1 MKNPAALAVLLSTC
15 SMVVAQH
22 RPTGVTIGLL
32 EPSEIPGGAGCSYT
46 LANPSNAK
54 SVFAIPAELN
64 EIALIRVNGVIHKL
78 TRKSSKS
85 LDAKGTR
92 FLEQWSDGILNV
104 TFRYRITGEGEG
116 GIASEGQLTVM
127 LGKTK
132 KSISVR
138 GGCGC

>member
-1 MKNPAALAVLLSTC
+1 
-15 SMVVAQH
+15 MVGAQH
-22 RPTGVTIGLL
+22 KPTVVTIGLL
-32 EPSEIPGGAGCSYT
+32 EGSEIPDGAGCSYT
-46 LANPSNAK
+46 FANQPNAK

-64 EIALIRVNGVIHKL
+64 DVALIRVNGAIHKL

-85 LDAKGTR
+85 LDDKGKR
-92 FLEQWSDGILNV
+92 YLEKWSDGVLNV
-104 TFRYRITGEGEG
+104 TFRYHITGQGEG

>member
-1 MKNPAALAVLLSTC
+1 MVL
-15 SMVVAQH
+15 AQH
-22 RPTGVTIGLL
+22 APTGVAIGLL
-32 EPSEIPGGAGCSYT
+32 ERSEIPNGAGCSYT
-46 LANPSNAK
+46 QANQPNAE

-64 EIALIRVNGVIHKL
+64 DVALIRVNGVIHKL

-116 GIASEGQLTVM
+116 GIASEGRLTVM
-127 LGKTK
+127 LGKIR

>member
-1 MKNPAALAVLLSTC
+1 
-15 SMVVAQH
+15 MVVAQNT
-22 RPTGVTIGLL
+22 PMAVTIGLL
-32 EPSEIPGGAGCSYT
+32 ERSEIPDGAGCSYT
-46 LANPSNAK
+46 FANQPNAK

-64 EIALIRVNGVIHKL
+64 EVALIRVNGIIHKL

-85 LDAKGTR
+85 LDSKGTR
-92 FLEQWSDGILNV
+92 FLDQWSDGMLNV
-104 TFRYRITGEGEG
+104 TFLYRITGEGEG

-127 LGKTK
+127 LGKIK

>member
-1 MKNPAALAVLLSTC
+1 MKNPAALVLLLSTC

-22 RPTGVTIGLL
+22 RPAAITIGLL
-32 EPSEIPGGAGCSYT
+32 DRSEIPEGAGCSYT
-46 LANPSNAK
+46 FANQPNAE

-64 EIALIRVNGVIHKL
+64 EVALIRVNGVIHKL
-78 TRKSSKS
+78 TRKSSKA

-104 TFRYRITGEGEG
+104 SFRYRITGEGEG